1 MLIGRAPKCL
11 CTRQE
16 IESGYLQGDMIVFP
30 CKEILKIKFF
40 MEDYVT
46 DFTDK
51 RGHTFHDVKFSFGRQ
66 YIKSDKPIKI
76 THDKFDTIVL
86 PPGGYWIQYIPD
98 IIKIKK

>member
-1 MLIGRAPKCL
+1 MREPIMVPKCI
-11 CTRQE
+11 CTKKE
-16 IESGYLQGDMIVFP
+16 LEKGYIQGDLLIFP
-30 CKEILKIKFF
+30 CSKAIEAQ
-40 MEDYVT
+40 DYESVT
-46 DFTDK
+46 YVYN
-51 RGHTFHDVKFSFGRQ
+51 GHIFHDVKFSFGRQ